1 MQIVVIA
8 ETEHGAVTR
17 PSLECVE
24 EARDLAIARDLRVR
38 ALLPGA
44 GLEEQAAT
52 LAAHGADEV
61 TLIEHEALARASAD
75 AWLAALEPVIRPLSH
90 RSYGGLLLLAP
101 DTSHMRAWL
110 PRLAL
115 RLHAPLVSHCLEV
128 RQDGAGLVFV
138 RPTYGGA
145 RHEHMVCPGAAVICA
160 TLAPDAR
167 GIGRGDVR
175 RRPQVSH
182 VHPAIDTARLR
193 DRPVRT
199 IPADPRTVDLR
210 EAERIVAGGL
220 GLGGPEG
227 VAQLWEL
234 GNRLGAAVGGT
245 RVISDRGWLPADRFI
260 GTTGKIVAPKLYLAL
275 GISGASQHTSGMNGS
290 ETVIAV
296 NIDRTAP
303 IFGLAD
309 LGIVADVRQLIPA
322 LLERLTPQRQ
332 QDTADNDHNRQVA
345 A

>member
-1 MQIVVIA
+1 MHIVVIA

-17 PSLECVE
+17 PALECVE
-24 EARDLAIARDLRVR
+24 EARDLASARDLRVR

-44 GLEEQAAT
+44 GLEEQAAI
-52 LAAHGADEV
+52 LAAHGADDV
-61 TLIEHEALARASAD
+61 TLIEHESLARASAD

-128 RQDGAGLVFV
+128 RQDGAELVFA

-145 RHEHMVCPGAAVICA
+145 RHEHVVCPGATVICA
-160 TLAPDAR
+160 TLAPNTR
-167 GIGRGDVR
+167 GIGRGDLR

-182 VHPAIDTARLR
+182 VHPTIDPSRLR
-193 DRPVRT
+193 DRPTCT

-234 GNRLGAAVGGT
+234 GTRLQAAVGGT

-275 GISGASQHTSGMNGS
+275 GISGASQHTSGMNSS

-296 NIDRTAP
+296 NLDRTAP

-322 LLERLTPQRQ
+322 LLERLTAERQ
-332 QDTADNDHNRQVA
+332 QATADNDQDRQVA